1 MKNRSKM
8 EIERLAQ
15 QYEKSSPSEIISF
28 VGRQF
33 KNTAIS
39 FSGAEDVV
47 LIDMAEKAGIQI
59 KAFFLDTG
67 RLHQETYR
75 FVEEIREKYSIDI
88 TLFFPDFRDIE
99 KLVNEKGLFSFY
111 KDSHIECCRIRKVN
125 PLKRA
130 LTGLDAWITGQRRD
144 QNPQTRNALP
154 VIQIDPVFGSGNLVK
169 INPVASWRSKEV
181 WDYIRDNHVPYNR
194 LHEQGYASIG
204 CAPCTKPVLPSQN
217 EREGRWWWENADKK
231 ECGLHAG
238 NLNLEK
244 F

>member
-75 FVEEIREKYSIDI
+75 FV
-88 TLFFPDFRDIE
+88 
-99 KLVNEKGLFSFY
+99 
-111 KDSHIECCRIRKVN
+111 
-125 PLKRA
+125 
-130 LTGLDAWITGQRRD
+130 
-144 QNPQTRNALP
+144 
-154 VIQIDPVFGSGNLVK
+154 
-169 INPVASWRSKEV
+169 
-181 WDYIRDNHVPYNR
+181 
-194 LHEQGYASIG
+194 
-204 CAPCTKPVLPSQN
+204 
-217 EREGRWWWENADKK
+217 
-231 ECGLHAG
+231 
-238 NLNLEK
+238 
-244 F
+244 